1 MCSTVI
7 FRYKCG
13 CAERV
18 VFECSFSS
26 TTNSNASSSLRALSH
41 QNCARRYRL
50 HQEELFPPNKAT
62 LATVTPTPPSHQAL
76 PQSLGTDIQVPP
88 SPKPTCPKTEKSK
101 EQKAGETTVTELD
114 ESCHDCW
121 QSDLQLAKQRD
132 DDDTSSLTSMK
143 DDEKDVRNLAN
154 TRILREKPLNELILP
169 PPSPPIITDSG
180 ATSSTGSFSRN

>member
-7 FRYKCG
+7 FLYKCG

-26 TTNSNASSSLRALSH
+26 TTNSNASNSLRALSH

-50 HQEELFPPNKAT
+50 HQQKLFPPNKAT
-62 LATVTPTPPSHQAL
+62 TTETAPTPSSHQAL
-76 PQSLGTDIQVPP
+76 PQSLGSNIPILPP
-88 SPKPTCPKTEKSK
+88 PKSTCPKTEKSEGK
-101 EQKAGETTVTELD
+101 KAGETIVTELD

-121 QSDLQLAKQRD
+121 QSDLQLAKQQD

-143 DDEKDVRNLAN
+143 DDERSVRDLAN
-154 TRILREKPLNELILP
+154 TRILREKSVNELILP
-169 PPSPPIITDSG
+169 PTPPPIITDSG
-180 ATSSTGSFSRN
+180 GNVVRGKLL